1 MTEKKGFV
9 LYFDAASSL
18 AALCA
23 EQRGELLLALFDYAE
38 RTAKQSLTPETALAS
53 YPALDEQTRMA
64 FRFMANSIERDTK
77 KWERQRER
85 RSQGA
90 AQRYARARGEAE
102 SPRAVRRGAKRLDEG
117 LHPVS
122 KAKGT
127 AACRPLPYFVRARL

>member
-77 KWERQRER
+77 KVGAPARAPQSGR
-85 RSQGA
+85 GA
-90 AQRYARARGEAE
+90 ALR
-102 SPRAVRRGAKRLDEG
+102 PRTG
-117 LHPVS
+117 
-122 KAKGT
+122 
-127 AACRPLPYFVRARL
+127 

>member
-38 RTAKQSLTPETALAS
+38 RTAKQSLTPETAL
-53 YPALDEQTRMA
+53 
-64 FRFMANSIERDTK
+64 
-77 KWERQRER
+77 

-102 SPRAVRRGAKRLDEG
+102 APAPS
-117 LHPVS
+117 
-122 KAKGT
+122 
-127 AACRPLPYFVRARL
+127 AAGRNDWMKDYTL

>member
-23 EQRGELLLALFDYAE
+23 AQRGELLLALFDYAE

-77 KWERQRER
+77 RER

-102 SPRAVRRGAKRLDEG
+102 VPAPS
-117 LHPVS
+117 
-122 KAKGT
+122 
-127 AACRPLPYFVRARL
+127 AAGRNDWMKDYTL

>member
-23 EQRGELLLALFDYAE
+23 AQRGELLLALFDYAE
-38 RTAKQSLTPETALAS
+38 RTAKQPLSPETALAS

-90 AQRYARARGEAE
+90 
-102 SPRAVRRGAKRLDEG
+102 

>member
-23 EQRGELLLALFDYAE
+23 TQRGELLLALFDYAE

-85 RSQGA
+85 R
-90 AQRYARARGEAE
+90 ARARGEAE
-102 SPRAVRRGAKRLDEG
+102 APAPS
-117 LHPVS
+117 
-122 KAKGT
+122 
-127 AACRPLPYFVRARL
+127 AAGRNDWMKDYTL

>member
-38 RTAKQSLTPETALAS
+38 RTAKQPLSPETALAS

-64 FRFMANSIERDTK
+64 FRFMANNIERDTK

-90 AQRYARARGEAE
+90 AQRYARARGETEVPAP
-102 SPRAVRRGAKRLDEG
+102 S
-117 LHPVS
+117 
-122 KAKGT
+122 
-127 AACRPLPYFVRARL
+127 AAGRNDWMKDYTL

>member
-23 EQRGELLLALFDYAE
+23 AQRGELLLALFDYAE
-38 RTAKQSLTPETALAS
+38 RTAKQSLTPET
-53 YPALDEQTRMA
+53 TRMA

-102 SPRAVRRGAKRLDEG
+102 APAPS
-117 LHPVS
+117 
-122 KAKGT
+122 
-127 AACRPLPYFVRARL
+127 AAGRNDWMKDYTL

>member
-53 YPALDEQTRMA
+53 YPGA
-64 FRFMANSIERDTK
+64 
-77 KWERQRER
+77 R
-85 RSQGA
+85 RTDAHGVPLHGKQH
-90 AQRYARARGEAE
+90 RA
-102 SPRAVRRGAKRLDEG
+102 
-117 LHPVS
+117 
-122 KAKGT
+122 
-127 AACRPLPYFVRARL
+127 

>member
-64 FRFMANSIERDTK
+64 FRFMANSIERDTR

-102 SPRAVRRGAKRLDEG
+102 APTPS
-117 LHPVS
+117 
-122 KAKGT
+122 
-127 AACRPLPYFVRARL
+127 AAGRNDWMKDYTL

>member
-38 RTAKQSLTPETALAS
+38 RTAKQPLSPETALAS

-77 KWERQRER
+77 V
-85 RSQGA
+85 GA
-90 AQRYARARGEAE
+90 PARAPQSGRSAALRPRTGRGG

-127 AACRPLPYFVRARL
+127 AACRPLPYFMRARL

>member
-23 EQRGELLLALFDYAE
+23 AQRGELLLALFDYAE
-38 RTAKQSLTPETALAS
+38 RTAKQPLSPETALDS
-53 YPALDEQTRMA
+53 YPALDGQTRMA

-85 RSQGA
+85 RSATPAHGA
-90 AQRYARARGEAE
+90 RRKPPRRLPRGETT
-102 SPRAVRRGAKRLDEG
+102 G
-117 LHPVS
+117 
-122 KAKGT
+122 
-127 AACRPLPYFVRARL
+127 

>member
-38 RTAKQSLTPETALAS
+38 RTAKQPLSPETALDS

-64 FRFMANSIERDTK
+64 FRFMATASSAT
-77 KWERQRER
+77 QR
-85 RSQGA
+85 SGSASASA
-90 AQRYARARGEAE
+90 A
-102 SPRAVRRGAKRLDEG
+102 
-117 LHPVS
+117 
-122 KAKGT
+122 
-127 AACRPLPYFVRARL
+127 VRARRSATPAHGVRRKPPRRPPRGETTG

>member
-9 LYFDAASSL
+9 LYFDADVRKEYL
-18 AALCA
+18 AVACGALP

-102 SPRAVRRGAKRLDEG
+102 APAPS
-117 LHPVS
+117 
-122 KAKGT
+122 
-127 AACRPLPYFVRARL
+127 AAGRNDWMKDYTL

>member
-23 EQRGELLLALFDYAE
+23 AQRGELLLALFDYAE

-53 YPALDEQTRMA
+53 YPALDE
-64 FRFMANSIERDTK
+64 RDTK

-102 SPRAVRRGAKRLDEG
+102 APAPS
-117 LHPVS
+117 
-122 KAKGT
+122 
-127 AACRPLPYFVRARL
+127 AAGRNDWMKDYTL

>member
-23 EQRGELLLALFDYAE
+23 TQRGELLLALFDYAE
-38 RTAKQSLTPETALAS
+38 RTAKQPLSPETALVS

-102 SPRAVRRGAKRLDEG
+102 APAPS
-117 LHPVS
+117 
-122 KAKGT
+122 
-127 AACRPLPYFVRARL
+127 AAGRNDWMKDYTL

>member
-38 RTAKQSLTPETALAS
+38 RTAKQPLSPETALAS

-64 FRFMANSIERDTK
+64 FRFMANS
-77 KWERQRER
+77 
-85 RSQGA
+85 SASASA
-90 AQRYARARGEAE
+90 A
-102 SPRAVRRGAKRLDEG
+102 
-117 LHPVS
+117 
-122 KAKGT
+122 
-127 AACRPLPYFVRARL
+127 VRARRSATPAHGARRKPPRRPPRGETTG

>member
-23 EQRGELLLALFDYAE
+23 AQRGELLLALFDYAE
-38 RTAKQSLTPETALAS
+38 RTAKQSLTPETALDS

-90 AQRYARARGEAE
+90 AQRYARARGETEVPAP
-102 SPRAVRRGAKRLDEG
+102 S
-117 LHPVS
+117 
-122 KAKGT
+122 
-127 AACRPLPYFVRARL
+127 AAGRNDWMKDYTL

>member
-38 RTAKQSLTPETALAS
+38 RTAKQSLTPET
-53 YPALDEQTRMA
+53 RMA

-102 SPRAVRRGAKRLDEG
+102 VPAPS
-117 LHPVS
+117 
-122 KAKGT
+122 
-127 AACRPLPYFVRARL
+127 AAGRNDWMKDYTL